1 MQETNRMDQATA
13 RKLQQIGKAFNL
25 PGPFFSYEEILNGNV
40 NRTFKVNYVSDDGTG
55 MAVIKPYLVQKIN
68 SYAFHNPDELMSN
81 IDKVTEYIRAKRP
94 DKTCMHFHHTGTG
107 EDRRTYLVEGDSFWR
122 IYKYIPAVTFDKCED
137 AHIVRSAG
145 KAFGDFQMVLSDFDA
160 SQLFYTIPD
169 FHDTRKRYEKLIA
182 DANENPCGRV
192 QEARAELDYLF
203 SVQQEACRLT
213 DLYREGK
220 LPLRVTHNDTKI
232 NNVLFDEETLEPLV
246 VIDLDTVMPGLVGHD
261 FGDAV
266 RFAANFTEEDSE
278 DLYKTG
284 VDLNIFWAFA
294 DGFLSKTAKTLT
306 DEEVDTLALSC
317 FAITC
322 ELATRFLDDYLIGD
336 KYFKVKRDRHN
347 LIRTKC
353 QVALAKDMYTKL
365 GAMDAIVKSC
375 VKQYR

>member
-1 MQETNRMDQATA
+1 MDQATA

-40 NRTFKVNYVSDDGTG
+40 NRTFKVNYISDDGTG

-107 EDRRTYLVEGDSFWR
+107 ENRRTYLVEGDSFWR

-137 AHIVRSAG
+137 AHIIRSAG
-145 KAFGDFQMVLSDFDA
+145 KAFGDFQTVLSDFDA

-182 DANENPCGRV
+182 DANKNPCGRV
-192 QEARAELDYLF
+192 H
-203 SVQQEACRLT
+203 
-213 DLYREGK
+213 
-220 LPLRVTHNDTKI
+220 THNDTKI

-278 DLYKTG
+278 DTYKTG

-306 DEEVDTLALSC
+306 EEEIDTLALSC

-336 KYFKVKRDRHN
+336 KYFKVKRDKHN